1 MPSLIKDLRTLLWPA
16 AAILVVTVLPV
27 AWTGTAA
34 DASTLGGWSLRIA
47 MVAFGL
53 GTALLVALPF
63 GAEFQQRTLVLL
75 LSQPVT
81 RAQVW
86 TQKWGTLL
94 AVLLLLLVVQYAVL
108 TGGTVPA
115 HVVLTFVALMACSG
129 PLWTLVAGS
138 TIGGAVFSLAALLLV
153 ELTASLSIAFATGS
167 EIELFANR
175 PAFVVVRAAY
185 AALTLWLGWRTF
197 ARYEVTGGGDGPGGL
212 AIGSLRGFEMLRSR
226 PHGAVANLVRKELRL
241 QQPTFLI
248 AAVFLVCWLAALL
261 LLALAPERP
270 DVADVVLTV
279 LLVSYVPL
287 SLIVASTISVGE
299 DTSLGI
305 HAWHLTYPVS
315 SAMQWTVKLGVTV
328 AVAAVLAVALP
339 LGLISIA
346 PYVATLAAGGM
357 QLPTPSAT
365 ALLAASALLVG
376 FWTSTLARQT
386 VRAAVMTGVALAVL
400 AFVIGGG
407 SWLGWRVG
415 TGTQLFTWIMVQ
427 WQLPPESLHPFAYG
441 LTSRRTE
448 WLALGSALC
457 LITPLVLRQSLAAF
471 RTARIDRRRIVRNS
485 AQLGIVALLAAFIPA
500 AVIRASSDIYRSQP
514 LRELELAVQQ
524 VARQSIAAPADEPV
538 FVSPA
543 DLLSTGLLSDQTCR
557 WLAGTRISLQP
568 RTFRDP
574 AGQEVTYILT
584 RITFPN
590 GRWSRMSYRLRDR

>member
-16 AAILVVTVLPV
+16 AAILTATVMPL
-27 AWTGTAA
+27 AWGSNA
-34 DASTLGGWSLRIA
+34 DEANALGGWSLRLT
-47 MVAFGL
+47 MVAFVL
-53 GTALLVALPF
+53 GTSLLVALPF

-81 RAQVW
+81 RAKVW

-115 HVVLTFVALMACSG
+115 HVVFTFVALMACSG

-138 TIGGAVFSLAALLLV
+138 TIGGAVFSLAALLLIEV
-153 ELTASLSIAFATGS
+153 TASLSIAFVTGS

-175 PAFVVVRAAY
+175 PTFVVVRAAY

-212 AIGSLRGFEMLRSR
+212 AIGSLRGFEILRSR

-248 AAVFLVCWLAALL
+248 AAVFIVCWLAALL
-261 LLALAPERP
+261 VLAFTPERP

-299 DTSLGI
+299 ETSLGI

-315 SAMQWTVKLGVTV
+315 SAAQWFVKIGVTV
-328 AVAAVLAVALP
+328 AVAAALGVALP
-339 LGLISIA
+339 LGLAASVPA
-346 PYVATLAAGGM
+346 AVVLPAGGL
-357 QLPTPSAT
+357 QLPSASAA
-365 ALLAASALLVG
+365 ALLAVSVSLVG

-386 VRAAVMTGVALAVL
+386 VRAAVMTGVALAVF

-407 SWLGWRVG
+407 GWLGWRVG

-441 LTSRRTE
+441 LTSRRLE
-448 WLALGSALC
+448 WLAPGIALC
-457 LITPLVLRQSLAAF
+457 LLTPLALRQSLAAF
-471 RTARIDRRRIVRNS
+471 RTARIDRHRIVRYS
-485 AQLGIVALLAAFIPA
+485 AQLGMVALLAGFIPA
-500 AVIRASSDIYRSQP
+500 AGIRASGDVYRSQP
-514 LRELELAVQQ
+514 VRELELALAH
-524 VARQSIAAPADEPV
+524 VATRSMGPSTAEPV
-538 FVSPA
+538 S
-543 DLLSTGLLSDQTCR
+543 LSLAELDAAGLLSERTRR
-557 WLAGTRISLQP
+557 WLDGARISLQLRP
-568 RTFRDP
+568 YTDP
-574 AGQEVTYILT
+574 AGQEIRYLQT
-584 RITFPN
+584 RVTFPN
-590 GRWSRMSYRLRDR
+590 GRESRMLSRLPDR